1 MIFILLQ
8 LFMERKIVNDFIPF
22 ANSVFENE
30 IIGIKETMKCINK
43 SFNKAIELISDCR
56 GKVIVCGIGKSG
68 IIARKLAATLASTGT
83 SSFFLH
89 PAEAFHGDL
98 GMIGEKDIIINISN
112 SGETEEILRITPF
125 LQKNNNILI
134 SITGNENSTLA
145 KTSHCH
151 LLVNIPSEACP
162 LQLAP
167 TTSTTSTL
175 VLCDALAL
183 SLMNKKNFNDLDFA
197 RFHPGGNLGRKL
209 LNKVCD
215 EMEVDYT
222 ILTSKDD
229 FRSLI
234 LSLTES
240 NIGLVLCKQGLNIGI
255 ITDGDLRRGLEKF
268 NNQIFDINICE
279 IANFKPKYI
288 NENCKYIEA
297 IEAMDEFNIT
307 SLIVKSNQGKIVG
320 IIKK

>member
-1 MIFILLQ
+1 M
-8 LFMERKIVNDFIPF
+8 NDFIPF

>member
-1 MIFILLQ
+1 M
-8 LFMERKIVNDFIPF
+8 NDFIPF

-229 FRSLI
+229 FKSLI